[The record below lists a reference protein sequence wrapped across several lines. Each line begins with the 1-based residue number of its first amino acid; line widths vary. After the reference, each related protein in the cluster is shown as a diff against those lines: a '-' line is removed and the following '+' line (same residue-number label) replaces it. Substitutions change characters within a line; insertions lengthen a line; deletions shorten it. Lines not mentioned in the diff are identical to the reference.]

1 MTAPIGIAGA
11 GAFGAALAIALAK
24 QGQTVRLW
32 ARDRAAADM
41 MAKTRHVQRLPGA
54 TLPDTVS
61 VTAELAHLSVCPA
74 VLLAVPM
81 QELSR
86 FLATH
91 GKMLDGRS
99 LVACC
104 KGMDLTTQK
113 GSTALIAD
121 VCPGATAMILTGPSF
136 ATDIAKGLATA
147 LTLASTEEAASQ
159 QMQAVLSGPIL
170 RIYRNSDVIGA
181 ELGGALKNVIAIAA
195 GIVMGAGLGESAR
208 AALMTRGFA
217 EMVRFS
223 VSLGARPETLMGLSG
238 LGDLV
243 LTCTSSQSRNYAH
256 GLALGRGDRTDPS
269 ITVEGVATSQA
280 VLRRTMALGLLEDL
294 PVTSMVAQ
302 VTAGSITIPMAIQ
315 ALMSRPLKEE

>member
-24 QGQTVRLW
+24 QGQRVRLW
-32 ARDRAAADM
+32 ARDAAVADE
-41 MAKTRHVQRLPGA
+41 MARTRLVPRLPGA
-54 TLPDTVS
+54 MLPETVS
-61 VTAELAHLSVCPA
+61 VTAEITQLSDCPS

-81 QELSR
+81 QELGR
-86 FLATH
+86 FLALH
-91 GKMLDGRS
+91 GKVFEGRT

-113 GSTALIAD
+113 GPTALIAD
-121 VCPGATAMILTGPSF
+121 ACPGATAMILTGPSF

-147 LTLASTEEAASQ
+147 LTLASTDEAASQ
-159 QMQAVLSGPIL
+159 HMQGVLSGPIL
-170 RIYRNSDVIGA
+170 RIYRNTDVTGA

-208 AALMTRGFA
+208 AALMARGFA

-223 VSLGARPETLMGLSG
+223 VRLGARAETLMGLSG

-243 LTCTSSQSRNYAH
+243 LTCTSGQSRNYAH
-256 GLALGRGDRTDPS
+256 GLALGRGQRPDPAV
-269 ITVEGVATSQA
+269 TVEGVATSQA
-280 VLRRTMALGLLEDL
+280 VIRRAVALGLSEDM
-294 PVTSMVAQ
+294 PVTTMVAQ
-302 VTAGSITIPMAIQ
+302 VTAGSMTIPNAIQ